1 MISLN
6 WIHDFTGWF
15 SPEQRMKAKRIKK
28 EKLKEER
35 KKIMKLPSTPKRV
48 KRVAKID
55 KQLEAIMRDLSN

>member
-6 WIHDFTGWF
+6 WVHDITGWF

-35 KKIMKLPSTPKRV
+35 KRLMKGPSTPDSV
-48 KRVAKID
+48 KRVTKID
-55 KQLEAIMRDLSN
+55 KELEAIMRDLSN